1 MATRF
6 SRPSK
11 IRAGIPRKSRKS
23 AGSADRKDSARGA
36 LELKTLQ
43 LFRTIVGSARSHDAD
58 IRREAGI
65 AGAQLWALSEIA
77 RAEGISVNALSD
89 RMALH
94 QTTASNLVNA
104 LLERQFIRRARDAG
118 DQRVARLH
126 VTATGKRMLLRAPRP
141 HSGLLPDALN
151 HLDAQQLT
159 ELSQCLSVLVTILR
173 RPAEDAAGEPLLGL

>member
-1 MATRF
+1 MATRS
-6 SRPSK
+6 SRPAKSGARTP
-11 IRAGIPRKSRKS
+11 RASRKS
-23 AGSADRKDSARGA
+23 ASPAVGGPRSA

-43 LFRTIVGSARSHDAD
+43 LFRTIFGSARSHDAD
-58 IRREAGI
+58 VRRVAGI

-77 RAEGISVNALSD
+77 RAEGISVNGLSD

-118 DQRVARLH
+118 DQRIARLH
-126 VTATGKRMLLRAPRP
+126 VTAAGKRMLLQAPRP
-141 HSGLLPDALN
+141 YAGLLPDALS
-151 HLDAQQLT
+151 HLDAHQLAQ
-159 ELSQCLSVLVTILR
+159 LSRSLSVLVTILR